1 VPLASIRPSTS
12 SPPSGAGG
20 LAVTFFMWLM
30 FWVPHPGQPVPI
42 FEDNWAIL
50 TGGSLPQ
57 QAMVLGAMA
66 GIAVFAYLNIKLLV
80 FNLRSFAAFRR
91 SEKPTRHS
99 PIPTLAARFWPCR
112 WRSP

>member
-1 VPLASIRPSTS
+1 
-12 SPPSGAGG
+12 
-20 LAVTFFMWLM
+20 MM

-50 TGGSLPQ
+50 TGGSLLQ

-80 FNLRSFAAFRR
+80 FNLRSFAAFPPVGQVPGLRR
-91 SEKPTRHS
+91 FQRRQPG
-99 PIPTLAARFWPCR
+99 FWPCR
-112 WRSP
+112 SRSP